1 MELMV
6 RVSAFENFQNF
17 YDVMAIYRLPNKKQ
31 ISIRLSFLEY
41 DVMIIVRYEQ
51 KYEIVSEDGMF
62 IWHKNQ
68 RLNVSVFQNF

>member
-17 YDVMAIYRLPNKKQ
+17 YDVMASDRRPNKKQ
-31 ISIRLSFLEY
+31 ISIPLSLLEC

-51 KYEIVSEDGMF
+51 KYEIIREDRMF
-62 IWHKNQ
+62 KVH
-68 RLNVSVFQNF
+68 